1 MTYPKSDSNYLQ
13 IGFKPRFLSIQCNV
27 LSAFPGRNYML
38 LGFVL
43 YYLDCIQQNSGCINK
58 CLLDV

>member
-1 MTYPKSDSNYLQ
+1 MTYPKSDSSYLQ
-13 IGFKPRFLSIQCNV
+13 IGFKPRFLSIQCNI

-43 YYLDCIQQNSGCINK
+43 YYLDCIQQNSGT
-58 CLLDV
+58 